1 MDKYILGKYLPL
13 NTFVHKLDPRMKI
26 LAMILFMVGIFM
38 QYPTWTF
45 TFAMSG
51 FYALVIFLIMLISKV
66 RLRDLIIQLK
76 SIWFLLIVLMV
87 INIFLPP
94 SGSIHIIAQSGTFKL
109 YAESFMQTA
118 KIMLR
123 LMEMFGVAMI
133 LTATTSPQELSFGFG
148 WFIKPLKKVKFPV
161 EEVAMTVSIALRFI
175 PTLLEETNR
184 IYKAQTSRGVDFK
197 HGNLKM
203 KFKGLIALIIPLFV
217 SAFTMSDD
225 LAFAL
230 EARGYNPKD
239 ARTSYRVLKWSID
252 DTISL
257 ILVSLFVAGI
267 ITISAMKLDLIKFYI
282 PYVW

>member
-26 LAMILFMVGIFM
+26 IAMILFMVGIFM
-38 QYPTWTF
+38 PYPSWSF
-45 TFAMSG
+45 TFVMSG
-51 FYALVIFLIMLISKV
+51 FNALVIFIIMLISKV
-66 RLRDLIIQLK
+66 RLRDLIVQLK
-76 SIWFLLIVLMV
+76 SIWFLLLILMI

-94 SGSIHIIAQSGTFKL
+94 AGSIHLIAQSGSFKL

-123 LMEMFGVAMI
+123 LFEMFGVAMI

-184 IYKAQTSRGVDFK
+184 IYKAQSSRGVDFK

-230 EARGYNPKD
+230 EARGYNPKEN
-239 ARTSYRVLKWSID
+239 RTSYRILKWSLS
-252 DTISL
+252 DTIAL
-257 ILVSLFVAGI
+257 ILVALLVIGI
-267 ITISAMKLDLIKFYI
+267 ITISAMKLDLLKFYI
-282 PYVW
+282 PHIW

>member
-1 MDKYILGKYLPL
+1 VDRYILGKYLPL
-13 NTFVHKLDPRMKI
+13 NTLVHKLDPRMKI
-26 LAMILFMVGIFM
+26 LAMILLMVGIFM
-38 QYPTWTF
+38 PYPTWTF
-45 TFAMSG
+45 TFVMSG
-51 FYALVIFLIMLISKV
+51 FYALVIFTLMLISKV

-76 SIWFLLIVLMV
+76 SIWFLLIILMI

-94 SGSIHIIAQSGTFKL
+94 AGSIHIIAQSGTFKL
-109 YAESFMQTA
+109 YAESFMQTG

-133 LTATTSPQELSFGFG
+133 LTATTSPQELSFGFA
-148 WFIKPLKKVKFPV
+148 WFLKPLKKIKFPV
-161 EEVAMTVSIALRFI
+161 EEVSMTVSIALRFI

-184 IYKAQTSRGVDFK
+184 IYKAQSSRGVDFK

-230 EARGYNPKD
+230 EARGYNPRET
-239 ARTSYRVLKWSID
+239 RTSYRVLKWSID
-252 DTISL
+252 DTISI
-257 ILVSLFVAGI
+257 ILVTLFVASI
-267 ITISAMKLDLIKFYI
+267 ITISIMKLDLIKFYI
-282 PYVW
+282 PYIW